1 MFGEAIKRQIDVGG
15 FQNIE
20 RIISD
25 VLKEETYRS
34 LNFVK
39 KIDDETLQLDFSEL
53 NFHFKQK
60 RMVVQFSK
68 KKYKKEEV
76 EAKIKEEKNKKSA
89 LYEPLWTDI
98 QVVELPRVWLA
109 FEVTHESWT
118 VFYATCSKAILY

>member
-109 FEVTHESWT
+109 F
-118 VFYATCSKAILY
+118 CKR